1 MSSDVENEYFS
12 DGITEEII
20 NMLAKID
27 GIKVTSRTSSFCF
40 KGKNYPLTKIGKQL
54 NVSTILEGSVRLSGK
69 AIRITAQLIQVEEDF
84 HFWSETWDRKLD
96 DIFEI
101 QDEVAIAVA
110 EKTREHIGHFE
121 INEDSKRKNTNI
133 SAYELYLKSKSNF
146 YKFQKDDILLAID
159 QIQEVIIMDSSCPFY
174 YASEAIYYGYLGI
187 INAIPSHEA
196 LRFQKLRQKKQ
207 FTLMQPTLRLITP
220 LVWSV
225 IFSRKI

>member
-1 MSSDVENEYFS
+1 MAVLPFVNMSSNVENEYFS

-20 NMLAKID
+20 NVLAKID
-27 GIKVTSRTSSFCF
+27 GIKVTSRTSSFYF
-40 KGKNYPLTKIGKQL
+40 KGKNRPITEIGKQL

-101 QDEVAIAVA
+101 QDEVAMAVA

-121 INEDSKRKNTNI
+121 IDEASNRKNINI

-146 YKFQKDDILLAID
+146 YKFQKNDILLAID
-159 QIQEVIIMDSSCPFY
+159 QIQEAIVKDSSCPFY
-174 YASEAIYYGYLGI
+174 HASKAIYYGYLGL

-196 LRFQKLRQKKQ
+196 FAISKAAAEKAIL
-207 FTLMQPTLRLITP
+207 T
-220 LVWSV
+220 
-225 IFSRKI
+225 